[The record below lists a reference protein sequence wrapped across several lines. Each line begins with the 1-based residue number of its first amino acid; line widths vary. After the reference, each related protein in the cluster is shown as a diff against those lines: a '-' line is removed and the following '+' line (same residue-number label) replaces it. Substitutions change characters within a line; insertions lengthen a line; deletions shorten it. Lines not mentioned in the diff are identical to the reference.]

1 MAVGFGISKPEHVRN
16 AISAGVD
23 GVIVGSRFVKVI
35 EENLNN
41 ENRMLTILKQ
51 VAKEL
56 KDATRI

>member
-1 MAVGFGISKPEHVRN
+1 MGFGISKPEHVRN

-41 ENRMLTILKQ
+41 ENRMLIELRKTARK
-51 VAKEL
+51 L
-56 KDATRI
+56 KDATKT